1 MRVLLL
7 SRTSPLPANNGVNMR
22 TWSVLRAL
30 VDEGHGVTFLA
41 FANRNESNGK
51 SQELSRICRKAIFI
65 PSNLRS
71 LSSSKDYIRRMVQL
85 RSGIPYGVEAS
96 RSPEMAEHVKNI
108 LRSGEVDAVLCE
120 QTDLAIN
127 LPSPVPVPLIADFH
141 NVDYLILER
150 YLELERNPLKRLYAR
165 AEIGRVRNW
174 ERKVCQSTAA
184 TLVCSAYDGEIL
196 ARMCPATPIFVVP
209 NVVDVNCYEPR
220 GGEVPL
226 RIIFQGGMDWYPNRD
241 AVEFFITSILPLVRQ
256 EIPDAQLCVA
266 GRNPSA
272 EFIQRFCKISN
283 VKFTGTVP
291 DMSAEIA
298 CSAISV
304 VPLRIG
310 SGTRLKIL
318 EAAAM
323 AKPIVSTRLGAEGL
337 DFVDGQE
344 IILEDEPKRFAR
356 AVAALL
362 GSQQR
367 RRELGDAARAR
378 VERQYSYPAL
388 RQALRLA
395 MRGMGDDCQNQKP
408 VITN

>member
-1 MRVLLL
+1 MRILLL

-30 VDEGHGVTFLA
+30 VDEGHEVTFLA

-65 PSNLRS
+65 PSNLKS
-71 LSSSKDYIRRMVQL
+71 LSSSKDYIRRIVQF

-96 RSPEMAEHVKNI
+96 RSPEMAEHVENL
-108 LRSGEVDAVLCE
+108 LRGGEVDAVLCE

-127 LPSPVPVPLIADFH
+127 LSASVPVPVIADFH

-150 YLELERNPLKRLYAR
+150 YLEFERNPLKRLYAW
-165 AEIGRVRNW
+165 AESRRVRNW
-174 ERKVCQSTAA
+174 ERRVCQSAAA
-184 TLVCSAYDGEIL
+184 TLVCSAYDGKLL
-196 ARMCPATPIFVVP
+196 ARMCAAAPIFVVP
-209 NVVDVNCYEPR
+209 NVVDVNHYEPR
-220 GGEVPL
+220 GGEERL

-256 EIPDAQLCVA
+256 KAPGAQLCVA
-266 GRNPSA
+266 GRNPSP
-272 EFIQRFCKISN
+272 EFVQRFCN
-283 VKFTGTVP
+283 TPDVKFTGTVP

-298 CSAISV
+298 SSAISV

-337 DFVDGQE
+337 DFVDNRE
-344 IILEDEPKRFAR
+344 IILEDEPKRFAD

-362 GSQQR
+362 GNQQR

-388 RQALRLA
+388 RQALHLA
-395 MRGMGDDCQNQKP
+395 MRGIVTVDDCRNRKR
-408 VITN
+408 